1 MRDVVDLPHGY
12 TLARVESLAR
22 VAARA
27 TLTEGDTMADR
38 VDDAWAAMVE
48 RLYADPTPISA
59 PHLVWEGRKALYR
72 SDRDRLKE
80 HGFFDRD
87 ARYGPCS
94 APRFQEYWFKRSDS
108 FEHQLVERQTFAAI
122 WPRLTDRDR
131 QVLTALAIYGGHIP
145 AAQAIGV
152 CHGSFRTYVSEARRR
167 FFKMWHAG
175 ETPSKLWGFNH
186 PGNGGIPGGFNR
198 HLEGCACA
206 ICKVTKTTA

>member
-1 MRDVVDLPHGY
+1 MRDVVELPQGY
-12 TLARVESLAR
+12 TLARVEALAR

-27 TLTEGDTMADR
+27 TLTDGDTMADR

-48 RLYADPTPISA
+48 RLYADPAPISA
-59 PHLVWEGRKALYR
+59 PHLVWVGRKALYR
-72 SDRDRLKE
+72 SDRDRLRE

-87 ARYGPCS
+87 ARYGPGS
-94 APRFQEYWFKRSDS
+94 MPRFQEYWFR
-108 FEHQLVERQTFAAI
+108 E
-122 WPRLTDRDR
+122 
-131 QVLTALAIYGGHIP
+131 VLTALAIYGAYIP
-145 AAQAIGV
+145 AAAALGI

-198 HLEGCACA
+198 HLEGCGCA
-206 ICKVTKTTA
+206 ICKVTKRTA